1 MLNLREHIE
10 GRREGEKHKGMLI
23 DFNFICDPKN
33 VFRIGVQFLQCIWAF
48 VVLFY

>member
-10 GRREGEKHKGMLI
+10 GRREGEEQKGMLI

-33 VFRIGVQFLQCIWAF
+33 VFRNAIQFLQCIWAF
-48 VVLFY
+48 VVLSY